1 MNRHHRHSVR
11 LQGYDY
17 SQSGA
22 YFVTICAYNR
32 ECLFGEIVGNDIRLN
47 DYGVIAK
54 DEWIKS
60 SEIRKEIK
68 LDEFVVMSNHIHGIV
83 WINNPV
89 GANGRSPLHRTNM
102 GSKTL
107 SSFVAGY
114 KSTVTKQIN
123 GLRRFPGV
131 PVWQRNYY
139 EHVIRGDTELN
150 RIRQYIME
158 NPLKWDTDSEN
169 PNNIRD
175 SLLPR
180 LMLGKIRIN

>member
-83 WINNPV
+83 
-89 GANGRSPLHRTNM
+89 
-102 GSKTL
+102 
-107 SSFVAGY
+107 
-114 KSTVTKQIN
+114 
-123 GLRRFPGV
+123 
-131 PVWQRNYY
+131 
-139 EHVIRGDTELN
+139 
-150 RIRQYIME
+150 
-158 NPLKWDTDSEN
+158 
-169 PNNIRD
+169 
-175 SLLPR
+175 
-180 LMLGKIRIN
+180 

>member
-89 GANGRSPLHRTNM
+89 GANGVRPYIGQIWVQKHYRHLWQDINQPLQNKSMDYADFRAFRFGNAIITNM
-102 GSKTL
+102 
-107 SSFVAGY
+107 
-114 KSTVTKQIN
+114 
-123 GLRRFPGV
+123 
-131 PVWQRNYY
+131 
-139 EHVIRGDTELN
+139 
-150 RIRQYIME
+150 
-158 NPLKWDTDSEN
+158 
-169 PNNIRD
+169 
-175 SLLPR
+175 
-180 LMLGKIRIN
+180 